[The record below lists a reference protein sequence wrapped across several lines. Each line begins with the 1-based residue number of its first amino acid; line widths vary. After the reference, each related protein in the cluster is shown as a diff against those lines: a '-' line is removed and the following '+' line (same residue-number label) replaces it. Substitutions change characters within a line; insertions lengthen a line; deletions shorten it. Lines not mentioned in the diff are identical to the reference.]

1 MKIAAFYS
9 DSPFAGWVQCE
20 GFVDVLKRMGHEVV
34 GIGIPPT
41 TQITRSEAE
50 KINQPIDDCELIL
63 VSGPEHL
70 RKWIEA
76 FYPSWDKLKAP
87 KVAWYHESFV
97 RDDYS
102 LDYAKFEKM
111 FDFHFFPDKSDAE
124 KYKGEWLPLGVDTE
138 MFCELPGAPQ
148 RPQYLEWAR
157 EHGKP
162 RDIDVAFIGLMYP
175 KRAEFVQ
182 QLRPHLGDITL
193 KIMAGCQSERGL
205 IPAISVFDADGLNI
219 RRSMELL
226 AETYRRIK
234 VFVTFPSL
242 SNVLVAKV
250 LESMA
255 CGCFL
260 IAPEQPLGRDWLTG
274 YSAYEGAYSCAA
286 QIRTVLGR
294 GTDATQAAHT
304 GCDLVQQHHRME
316 LRFEEIFRKLN
327 LWQESSSL
335 EPVASSVTIS

>member
-34 GIGIPPT
+34 SIAVPPV
-41 TQITRSEAE
+41 TQITREQAE
-50 KINQPIDDCELIL
+50 KINKPIDECDVIL

-76 FYPSWDKLKAP
+76 FYPNWASLKAP

-102 LDYAKFEKM
+102 LDYGKFAGM
-111 FDFHFFPDKSDAE
+111 FDFHFFPDRNDAE

-138 MFCELPGAPQ
+138 MFNPSPLKYNPLQQMRIQLHVE
-148 RPQYLEWAR
+148 
-157 EHGKP
+157 

-175 KRAEFVQ
+175 KRAEFVRE
-182 QLRPHLGDITL
+182 LRPHLGDIDL
-193 KIMAGCQSERGL
+193 RIMSACQSEKGL

-255 CGCFL
+255 CGCSL
-260 IAPEQPLGRDWLTG
+260 VAPKQGSLPADTYW
-274 YSAYEGAYSCAA
+274 AYDSPYQCAES
-286 QIRTVLGR
+286 IRTAL
-294 GTDATQAAHT
+294 
-304 GCDLVQQHHRME
+304 QQGAPKWHPEREPSQYIYERHRME
-316 LRFEEIFRKLN
+316 LCFEQIFQKLC
-327 LWQESSSL
+327 LPSSL
-335 EPVASSVTIS
+335 PEPVASSATT